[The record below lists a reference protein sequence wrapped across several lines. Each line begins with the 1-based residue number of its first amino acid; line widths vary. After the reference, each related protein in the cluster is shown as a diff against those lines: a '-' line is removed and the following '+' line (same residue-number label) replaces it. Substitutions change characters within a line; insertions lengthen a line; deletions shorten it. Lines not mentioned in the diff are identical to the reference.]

1 MPAGVF
7 SRASPPSIL
16 WVLFVSLPGGV
27 PPSWPAPDGAGLARS
42 WLRWVVVRC
51 ARARREC
58 GPTRVG
64 AREACT
70 TRSLLT
76 VTAWG
81 AAAAWP
87 GGRPARGGP
96 RRRPA
101 VPAPA
106 SWGRAP
112 PAARGLDGPPG
123 GGVLAEPVV
132 DPAPAHAARG
142 HERGHRGAVRPGRA
156 QRVPQRRVRPARSL
170 GM

>member
-7 SRASPPSIL
+7 SRASPPSIR
-16 WVLFVSLPGGV
+16 WVLFVSSPGGV
-27 PPSWPAPDGAGLARS
+27 PPSWPAPDDAGLARS

-58 GPTRVG
+58 GPTRAG

-76 VTAWG
+76 VTARG
-81 AAAAWP
+81 AAPAWP
-87 GGRPARGGP
+87 AGRPARGGP
-96 RRRPA
+96 GRGTA
-101 VPAPA
+101 IPAPLA
-106 SWGRAP
+106 IWRQDTP

-156 QRVPQRRVRPARSL
+156 ERVPQRRVRPARSL
-170 GM
+170 